1 MQSSLENKMAAAA
14 EKKTHKG
21 SRGKKGGKRY
31 DIQQILTRHDRQPT
45 MRLISIY
52 QELNKDFKM
61 FK

>member
-14 EKKTHKG
+14 EKRLIKAAEEK
-21 SRGKKGGKRY
+21 RGKRY

-45 MRLISIY
+45 MRLLSIY